1 MKVTFP
7 VMSYFKAVVE
17 RRPEKKIQAY
27 MGFFFFFFFF
37 RLITAKISFIFT
49 SLSAVQ
55 IYDFHIFTT
64 VLNKQSWKGKQIH
77 KKIHEIN
84 FYLHIGQ

>member
-37 RLITAKISFIFT
+37 RLITAKISFIFM
-49 SLSAVQ
+49 SLSAIQ
-55 IYDFHIFTT
+55 IYDFHIFTA

-77 KKIHEIN
+77 KK
-84 FYLHIGQ
+84 YTK

>member
-27 MGFFFFFFFF
+27 MGFFFFFFFQAHYCKDF
-37 RLITAKISFIFT
+37 
-49 SLSAVQ
+49 
-55 IYDFHIFTT
+55 FHIHVFIRRSNIW
-64 VLNKQSWKGKQIH
+64 LSYIHSRFKQTKL
-77 KKIHEIN
+77 ER
-84 FYLHIGQ
+84 

>member
-37 RLITAKISFIFT
+37 QAHYCKDF
-49 SLSAVQ
+49 
-55 IYDFHIFTT
+55 FHIHVFIRRS
-64 VLNKQSWKGKQIH
+64 NI
-77 KKIHEIN
+77 
-84 FYLHIGQ
+84 